1 MSDFESWQITPAVA
15 AGLDNLGWAPASVA
29 EIDALVP
36 IVRGTSVVTVLP
48 PVPATAAPI
57 AAALLSGLAIR
68 GGRALV
74 LTAPAL
80 VGEWGATM
88 AAITAGTPWR
98 IEAARGPAR
107 AARRIRADD
116 IDVLIAAPETALTL
130 LTRSALAPDAVTTI
144 VMAWPED
151 WDADEAVT
159 VLLQD
164 LPKDAQRIVLT
175 ARPEHAAA
183 LVERHARRALVFGVP
198 SADPTA
204 PTQALPGPR
213 ESARTLATSWPG
225 RATAV
230 AELIDTTDPAD
241 ATIWTVDTRDHALIR
256 LALGGG
262 AEGVRIVV
270 RGAPVSGAVICY
282 DPPSRADLPEFAAT
296 DDLTILVP
304 PGTEGHVARIITRR
318 RPVQGATSAA
328 ALLTRDAGL
337 RTEITQ
343 ELAAGA
349 LDAPLYALGPLFE
362 RHEPQAVAAAVF
374 ALWRRAV
381 APATP
386 NASAGGGTLGG
397 SGSTPVGGIAA
408 TKVWVGVGKKD
419 EATVGDL
426 VAVLVKELGVDR
438 TLIGRIELRDTFA
451 LVEVP
456 EADAERI
463 AARLTGLTIRRRKL
477 VARVDRG
484 PGESRGGFGGPRG
497 APRSGGASRP
507 SRGERR

>member
-1 MSDFESWQITPAVA
+1 MSEFESWQITPAVA
-15 AGLDNLGWAPASVA
+15 AGLDNLGWTPASVA
-29 EIDALVP
+29 EIEALVP

-48 PVPATAAPI
+48 PVPATAAPV
-57 AAALLSGLAIR
+57 AAALLSGLSTR

-80 VGEWGATM
+80 VGEWGAMM

-116 IDVLIAAPETALTL
+116 VDVLIAAPETALTL
-130 LTRSALAPDAVTTI
+130 LTRSALATDAVTTI

-164 LPKDAQRIVLT
+164 LPKDAQRIVIT
-175 ARPEHAAA
+175 ARPEHAAE

-198 SADPTA
+198 SANPTV
-204 PTQALPGPR
+204 PSPALPALR
-213 ESARTLATSWPG
+213 ESARTLASSWPG

-241 ATIWTVDTRDHALIR
+241 ATIWTVDNRDHALIR

-270 RGAPVSGAVICY
+270 RGAPVSGVVICY
-282 DPPSRADLPEFAAT
+282 DPPSRSDLPDFAAIE
-296 DDLTILVP
+296 DLTVLVP

-318 RPVQGATSAA
+318 RPVQGATSAT

-337 RTEITQ
+337 RSEITR
-343 ELAAGA
+343 ELAGEA

-362 RHEPQAVAAAVF
+362 RHEPQAIAAAVF

-381 APATP
+381 VPSASST
-386 NASAGGGTLGG
+386 SAGATGG

-408 TKVWVGVGKKD
+408 TKIWVGVGKKD

-463 AARLTGLTIRRRKL
+463 AARLTGLTVRRRKL

-497 APRSGGASRP
+497 TPRGGGASRP
-507 SRGERR
+507 SRGDRG

>member
-1 MSDFESWQITPAVA
+1 MSEFESWQITPAVA
-15 AGLDNLGWAPASVA
+15 AGLDNLGWKPASVDG
-29 EIDALVP
+29 IDALVP
-36 IVRGTSVVTVLP
+36 IVRGTSVVSVLP

-57 AAALLSGLAIR
+57 AAAILSGLSSR
-68 GGRALV
+68 GGRVLV

-80 VGEWGATM
+80 VGEWGAMM

-107 AARRIRADD
+107 AGRRIKADEV
-116 IDVLIAAPETALTL
+116 DVVIAAPETALTL

-144 VMAWPED
+144 VLAWPED
-151 WDADEAVT
+151 WDAEEAVT

-164 LPKDAQRIVLT
+164 LPKDAQRVVIT
-175 ARPEHAAA
+175 ARPEQAGA
-183 LVERHARRALVFGVP
+183 LVERYARRALLFGVP
-198 SADPTA
+198 SADPA
-204 PTQALPGPR
+204 VSSPALPAPR

-225 RATAV
+225 RAAAV
-230 AELIDTTDPAD
+230 AELLDATDPSD
-241 ATIWTVDTRDHALIR
+241 ATIWTVDTRDHELLRI
-256 LALGGG
+256 ALGGG
-262 AEGVRIVV
+262 AEGVRIVM
-270 RGAPVSGAVICY
+270 RGTPLSGVVICY
-282 DPPSRADLPEFAAT
+282 DPPARADLPDFAST

-304 PGTEGHVARIITRR
+304 PGTEGHVARIVTRR
-318 RPVQGATSAA
+318 RPVQAATSAA
-328 ALLTRDAGL
+328 ALLTRDAAL
-337 RTEITQ
+337 RSEITR
-343 ELAAGA
+343 ELAGGT

-362 RHEPQAVAAAVF
+362 RHEAQAVAAAVF

-381 APATP
+381 APAAP
-386 NASAGGGTLGG
+386 SANAAGASA
-397 SGSTPVGGIAA
+397 STPVGGIAA
-408 TKVWVGVGKKD
+408 TKIWVGVGKKD

-426 VAVLVKELGVDR
+426 VAVMVKELGVDR

-497 APRSGGASRP
+497 APRGGGAARP
-507 SRGERR
+507 SRGERP

>member
-1 MSDFESWQITPAVA
+1 MSEFELWQITPAVA
-15 AGLDNLGWAPASVA
+15 AGLDNLGWTASAVA
-29 EIDALVP
+29 DVDALVP

-57 AAALLSGLAIR
+57 AAALLSGLSTR

-88 AAITAGTPWR
+88 AAISVGTHWR

-116 IDVLIAAPETALTL
+116 VDVLIAAPETALTL
-130 LTRSALAPDAVTTI
+130 LTRSALGPDAVTTI

-183 LVERHARRALVFGVP
+183 LVERYARRALIFGTP
-198 SADPTA
+198 SANLAA
-204 PTQALPGPR
+204 PSPALAAPR
-213 ESARTLATSWPG
+213 DSARTLATSWPG

-230 AELIDTTDPAD
+230 AELIDATDPAD
-241 ATIWTVDTRDHALIR
+241 ATIWTVDNRDHALIR

-262 AEGVRIVV
+262 AEGVRIVM

-282 DPPSRADLPEFAAT
+282 DPPSGSDLPDFIAT
-296 DDLTILVP
+296 EDLTVLVP

-328 ALLTRDAGL
+328 ALLTRDVGL
-337 RTEITQ
+337 RSEITR
-343 ELAAGA
+343 EIAGGT

-362 RHEPQAVAAAVF
+362 RHEPQTVAAAVF

-381 APATP
+381 ATATP
-386 NASAGGGTLGG
+386 NAGSSSGPLGG
-397 SGSTPVGGIAA
+397 LSSTPVGGIAA
-408 TKVWVGVGKKD
+408 TKIWVGVGKKD

-463 AARLTGLTIRRRKL
+463 AARMTGLTIRRRKL

-497 APRSGGASRP
+497 APRGGGASRP
-507 SRGERR
+507 SRGERG